1 MTRVEIFSDAVI
13 AIAITLLVLEL
24 PFDEVE
30 RAELADALR
39 EHWPTFVAYGVSFV
53 GIGIAWLF
61 HHAIFRAVA
70 RVDRPMLL
78 LNLFWL
84 FGTAF
89 LPFPTALV
97 GDYLRDGGESAR
109 IAMGI
114 YSATWVVVTVAGSA
128 LLGHVLRTP
137 GLLSPDV
144 SREAAR
150 RLLRFAQVAIAACVV
165 FTAVAVLSPIAA
177 IACYVVTAVV
187 LLWRPDYRLHEK
199 EMVESAPRR

>member
-24 PFDEVE
+24 PFDEVG
-30 RAELADALR
+30 RGELADALR
-39 EHWPTFVAYGVSFV
+39 EHWPSFFVYGMSFT
-53 GIGIAWLF
+53 GIGFVWLQ

-97 GDYLRDGGESAR
+97 GDYLRDGGENAR

-114 YSATWVVVTVAGSA
+114 YSATWVVVSVTVSV
-128 LLGHVLRTP
+128 LLDHILRTP
-137 GLLSPDV
+137 GLLAPDV
-144 SREAAR
+144 SRVAAR
-150 RLLRFAQVAIAACVV
+150 RLLRFVRVATAAYVA

-177 IACYVVTAVV
+177 LVCYMVNAVFS
-187 LLWRPDYRLHEK
+187 LWRSDYRLLEK
-199 EMVESAPRR
+199 ETVETAPGR

>member
-1 MTRVEIFSDAVI
+1 MTRVEMFSDAVI

-30 RAELADALR
+30 RAELAEALR
-39 EHWPTFVAYGVSFV
+39 EHWPTFFAYGMSFV
-53 GIGIAWLF
+53 GIGLAWLY

-97 GDYLRDGGESAR
+97 GDYLRDGGENAR
-109 IAMGI
+109 IAVGI
-114 YSATWVVVTVAGSA
+114 YSATWVVVSA
-128 LLGHVLRTP
+128 TASVLLGHVLRTP

-144 SREAAR
+144 SHEAAR
-150 RLLRFAQVAIAACVV
+150 RLLRFAQVSTAAYVV
-165 FTAVAVLSPIAA
+165 LTAVAVVSPIAGVV
-177 IACYVVTAVV
+177 CYMAAAVV
-187 LLWRPDYRLHEK
+187 FLWRSDFRLLEK
-199 EMVESAPRR
+199 EMVETAPRR

>member
-1 MTRVEIFSDAVI
+1 MTRVEIFSDAVL
-13 AIAITLLVLEL
+13 AITITLLVLQL
-24 PFDEVE
+24 PFDETG
-30 RAELADALR
+30 RAELADVLR
-39 EHWPTFVAYGVSFV
+39 EHRATFVAYGVSFV
-53 GIGIAWLF
+53 TIGLVWLH

-78 LNLFWL
+78 LNLCWL

-114 YSATWVVVTVAGSA
+114 YSATWVVVSVAGSV

-150 RLLRFAQVAIAACVV
+150 RLLRFVQVATAAYVV

-177 IACYVVTAVV
+177 LVCYGVTAVV
-187 LLWRPDYRLHEK
+187 FLWRSDYRLLEK
-199 EMVESAPRR
+199 EMVETASRR